1 MPLLKSCPYTCL
13 TDPDNVGDNG
23 EVIGDNKETEED
35 KDEDEKEEE
44 EEPID
49 MTFPKDKGWKA
60 ILVYLISFPIMAPL
74 WLTLPDTKNKS
85 SKSTFIVVMARDQN
99 LRELVVNVISRFT
112 IGVNGELHE

>member
-13 TDPDNVGDNG
+13 TDPDNGGDNG

-99 LRELVVNVISRFT
+99 LRESSVNVNSSFIICGT
-112 IGVNGELHE
+112 VP